1 MTNKII
7 SLSKTFLK
15 YPQFLHLNLT
25 FLATCYNNIL
35 KNFYMEDLMGVKI
48 DINRIARDQFILV
61 DNQPYKVVSYEH
73 VKPGKGQAF
82 VRVKAKN
89 MRTGN
94 VTEFTFKSSDSIE
107 LADFEQRFMNYS
119 YTDGTY
125 YYFLDTNTYETFT
138 VPAEAM
144 EHEAQFLKEGMQVVV
159 FLDRGNPIGIEL
171 PKHEVYEV
179 IETEPGFKGDTAT
192 NTLKPAK
199 IETGATVQVPL
210 FINVG
215 DRIKVDTEKGT
226 YIERVNK

>member
-1 MTNKII
+1 
-7 SLSKTFLK
+7 
-15 YPQFLHLNLT
+15 
-25 FLATCYNNIL
+25 
-35 KNFYMEDLMGVKI
+35 MEDLMGVKI

>member
-1 MTNKII
+1 
-7 SLSKTFLK
+7 
-15 YPQFLHLNLT
+15 
-25 FLATCYNNIL
+25 
-35 KNFYMEDLMGVKI
+35 MEDLMGVKI

-94 VTEFTFKSSDSIE
+94 VTEFTFKSSESIE

-125 YYFLDTNTYETFT
+125 YYFLDTNTYETFA
-138 VPAEAM
+138 VPAETM